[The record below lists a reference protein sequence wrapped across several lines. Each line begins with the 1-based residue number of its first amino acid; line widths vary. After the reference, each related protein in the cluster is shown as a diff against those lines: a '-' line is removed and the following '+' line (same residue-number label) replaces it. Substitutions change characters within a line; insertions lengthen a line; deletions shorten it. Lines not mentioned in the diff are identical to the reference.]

1 MSTFQTQL
9 LYALGNNTKVLP
21 ELKKMFVRPLIQ
33 IAVKSI
39 NQEYIEEGILDK
51 ISEKY
56 NVPVESVDEY
66 YSVIYTILKV
76 HLGILSQNVKPEE
89 FRQTLE
95 ELKLPPECIEDLST
109 VIYGQKRPELIA
121 GLLDRTKFY
130 SHLMSCKWRV
140 DITIASNILNRVL
153 EPHII
158 MKWTFNNGEHQIF
171 ELSMS
176 KFHQLRHAVA
186 TILVDMQKLEQ
197 KCASK
202 NIVSS

>member
-21 ELKKMFVRPLIQ
+21 GLKKMFVRPLIQ

-89 FRQTLE
+89 FRQILE

-158 MKWTFNNGEHQIF
+158 MKWTFSNGEHQIF

>member
-1 MSTFQTQL
+1 
-9 LYALGNNTKVLP
+9 
-21 ELKKMFVRPLIQ
+21 MFVRPLIQ

-51 ISEKY
+51 ISQKY

-76 HLGILSQNVKPEE
+76 HLGISSQNVKPVE
-89 FRQTLE
+89 FRHILE
-95 ELKLPPECIEDLST
+95 ELRLPPECIEDLST

-121 GLLDRTKFY
+121 GLLNRTKFY

-158 MKWTFNNGEHQIF
+158 MKWTFSNGEHLIF
-171 ELSMS
+171 ELSLS